1 MARRLL
7 IFLAVVGLLFVA
19 ADFIMRQVAE
29 DRLAGRVGAA
39 LELEEDPRLELGGWP
54 FVLHA
59 LDGNF
64 PEVEVTADTLSARG
78 IVLEDVRVSLRN
90 VRFELGDIIS
100 GTDRTVRTGGGRGTA
115 ALSASALD
123 AAVRGQGGD
132 ATFSFV
138 DGQVVVNSETLG
150 QAAGTPAIEGRTLT
164 ISAEDYPEPFSIRL
178 PSIAGATY
186 GSPEVVGGRL
196 VVEMTLASGPLSLE

>member
-19 ADFIMRQVAE
+19 ADFVMRQVAE

-64 PEVEVTADTLSARG
+64 PEVEVTADKLSTRG
-78 IVLEDVRVSLRN
+78 VVLEDVRVSLRN
-90 VRFELGDIIS
+90 VRFELGDVVS
-100 GTDRTVRTGGGRGTA
+100 GT
-115 ALSASALD
+115 
-123 AAVRGQGGD
+123 
-132 ATFSFV
+132 
-138 DGQVVVNSETLG
+138 
-150 QAAGTPAIEGRTLT
+150 GRT
-164 ISAEDYPEPFSIRL
+164 
-178 PSIAGATY
+178 
-186 GSPEVVGGRL
+186 
-196 VVEMTLASGPLSLE
+196 